1 MGHGLPGGIAD
12 AGQQVGQDRGS
23 RKLSLVWPMALSQDR
38 PPSCSWHQAIG
49 WSVLIPPP
57 V

>member
-12 AGQQVGQDRGS
+12 AGQQVGQDRES
-23 RKLSLVWPMALSQDR
+23 RKLSLVWLMALSQDR

>member
-12 AGQQVGQDRGS
+12 AGRQVGQDRGS